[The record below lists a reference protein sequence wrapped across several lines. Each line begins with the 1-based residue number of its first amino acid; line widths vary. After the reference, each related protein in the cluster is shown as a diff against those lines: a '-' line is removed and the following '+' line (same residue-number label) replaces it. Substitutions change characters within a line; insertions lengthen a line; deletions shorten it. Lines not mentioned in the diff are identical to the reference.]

1 MDRASDEDV
10 AWAILVNRCTST
22 TLLLVAFAA
31 LRPQLALGRAD
42 LGVLVAVGSLDIA
55 ANAMFAVASTEDLV
69 SLVSVMASLYPIT
82 TVGLAAVVLGERPH
96 RMAQVGVVLALC
108 GVALIAGA

>member
-1 MDRASDEDV
+1 M
-10 AWAILVNRCTST
+10 
-22 TLLLVAFAA
+22 
-31 LRPQLALGRAD
+31 LRPPLALGRAD
-42 LGVLVAVGSLDIA
+42 LGVLVVVGALDIA
-55 ANAMFAVASTEDLV
+55 ANAMFAVASTEGLV

-108 GVALIAGA
+108 GVALIAAG